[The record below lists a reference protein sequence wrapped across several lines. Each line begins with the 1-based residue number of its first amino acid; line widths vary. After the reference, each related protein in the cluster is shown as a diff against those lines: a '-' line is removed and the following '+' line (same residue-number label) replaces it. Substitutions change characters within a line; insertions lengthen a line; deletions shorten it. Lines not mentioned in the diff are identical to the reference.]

1 MLGLDRA
8 LEVVVGDA
16 CHRRITR
23 GGGGE
28 HRGFGSQQVG
38 RHVPRDR
45 EELPVPTVIADGSRC
60 HAHHALLSSGG
71 ARGEAVEIVDPC
83 LRIARW
89 RHYGAHDA
97 ALVIAAAGG
106 EDEGWAARCCCV
118 ERQRAARPDG
128 HIRRAAG
135 GHQNTKSRCASHAAN
150 PVHSEP
156 SSSCWCTCRGPPTS
170 AAGACVVLSQQAN
183 PPKNSRARDPGMPR
197 SDADER
203 RLRFESL
210 ALPFMGAL
218 FNTALRLTR
227 EPQDAA
233 DLTQETFLR
242 AYRDRK
248 STRLNSSHSQISYAV
263 FCLKKKKK
271 IIIK

>member
-28 HRGFGSQQVG
+28 HGGFGSQQVR

-45 EELPVPTVIADGSRC
+45 EKLPVPTVIAGGSGC
-60 HAHHALLSSGG
+60 HAHHALLPSGG
-71 ARGEAVEIVDPC
+71 ARGESVEIVDPC

-89 RHYGAHDA
+89 RHYGAQDS

-106 EDEGWAARCCCV
+106 EDEGWAARCRGV
-118 ERQRAARPDG
+118 ERHRAARPDG
-128 HIRRAAG
+128 HIRRAGG
-135 GHQNTKSRCASHAAN
+135 GHQNTKSRCASHAEN

-156 SSSCWCTCRGPPTS
+156 SSSCWCTCYGPPTS
-170 AAGACVVLSQQAN
+170 AAGASVVLSQHAN

-203 RLRFESL
+203 RLPVQSL
-210 ALPFMGAL
+210 APPLLAAL
-218 FNTALRLTR
+218 FNTALPPTR
-227 EPQDAA
+227 QPQDAA
-233 DLTQETFLR
+233 
-242 AYRDRK
+242 
-248 STRLNSSHSQISYAV
+248 H
-263 FCLKKKKK
+263 
-271 IIIK
+271 